1 MTEAPALPVT
11 AAESPLDGGSRRLRT
26 LRLLPRGSAAAAVAA
41 VGLALLGGSF
51 ADFGASGRG
60 LVGAVLCPVLV
71 LLAAIDAKHHLLPN
85 DIVLPSALLVALIVA
100 AADSAG
106 FLEHLW
112 AGLALGLFLFLFAAV
127 FPAGLGMGDA
137 KLGLLLGLALGSRT
151 LSAMMVAFAGL
162 FVAALWVLARQGISA
177 RKQALPFGPFIALG
191 GILAFFFG

>member
-41 VGLALLGGSF
+41 VGLALLAGSF

>member
-1 MTEAPALPVT
+1 
-11 AAESPLDGGSRRLRT
+11 
-26 LRLLPRGSAAAAVAA
+26 
-41 VGLALLGGSF
+41 VGLALLAGSF

-100 AADSAG
+100 AADPAG

-112 AGLALGLFLFLFAAV
+112 AGLALGFFLFLFAAV

-162 FVAALWVLARQGISA
+162 FVAALWILATQGISA
-177 RKQALPFGPFIALG
+177 RKKSIPFGPFIAIG
-191 GILAFFFG
+191 GILAFFLG